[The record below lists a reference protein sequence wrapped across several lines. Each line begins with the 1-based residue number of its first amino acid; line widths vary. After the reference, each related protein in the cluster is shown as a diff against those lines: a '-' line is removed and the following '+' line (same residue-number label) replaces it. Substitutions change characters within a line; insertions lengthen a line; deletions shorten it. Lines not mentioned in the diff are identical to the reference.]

1 MILSPEKKGFTLVEL
16 VVALAVLGLVF
27 AVSVARFDRMFTG
40 TRLEAA
46 ARGLGDHFAYGISRA
61 YTTGRYHTLEFD
73 LGAGKYWI
81 KPGREDEEGVK
92 ILEESLGSGVRFTD
106 IQAGGETYTPP
117 GVLSVEI
124 SPLGFTGDLLVNLE
138 DEAGNTMA
146 VELDSLVQGI
156 RYRRGYETWDEFQN
170 GPSQAQ

>member
-1 MILSPEKKGFTLVEL
+1 MIPPRGRRGFTLLEM
-16 VVALAVLGLVF
+16 VVALAVLALVF
-27 AVSVARFDRMFTG
+27 AVSASRFGRMFAG

-61 YTTGRYHTLEFD
+61 YTTGKYHTMEFD

-81 KPGREDEEGVK
+81 KPGREDEDAGRLLV
-92 ILEESLGSGVRFTD
+92 ESLGSGVRFTD
-106 IQAGGETYTPP
+106 VQAGGETFTPP

-138 DEAGNTMA
+138 DAAGNSMA

-156 RYRRGYETWDEFQN
+156 RYHEGYETWDEFQS
-170 GPSQAQ
+170 GTPETE